1 MHSPAPLRGLAEP
14 RDPLWKVPWQR
25 RRRRNGAV
33 LRLKACRSSHN
44 ALLPRNRAALGPPP
58 LGVRPR
64 GHARAAFPSPR
75 ALGAH
80 RTRRLPGW
88 ASGGRGPGAR
98 ALGVAGPLP
107 LGWVGRALTRTRS
120 APAGGTLAASAPRF
134 VQEAHPSGGSC
145 PWRAERCR
153 HFALQNSSLLGCRP
167 ALCAKFSSA
176 PTPAHD
182 TC

>member
-44 ALLPRNRAALGPPP
+44 ALLPRNRAALGPLP

-80 RTRRLPGW
+80 CTRRLPGW

-145 PWRAERCR
+145 PWRAGHCR
-153 HFALQNSSLLGCRP
+153 HFALQNSSLLGSRP